1 MKKTLVLLAILTLAL
16 WATSHAII
24 GIGVRTGLGSYGTSD
39 KTYKTAAG
47 ADSIVA
53 GASESGLLF
62 GAHLEFTALPMI
74 GLEVSATYW
83 PKSKTVDVP
92 VNTKVKTSY
101 SVISFDGTAKYK
113 FSIPGSPITP
123 YIGAGPGLYMSKTK
137 VEWTPPRPTPY
148 PASTDTSVT
157 KFGIHGAVGANLK
170 LPTMPVSFGI
180 QGKYAL
186 IFSDPGS
193 HMLSIVGL
201 MTYNF

>member
-1 MKKTLVLLAILTLAL
+1 MKKTLVLIAILTLAL

-39 KTYKTAAG
+39 KTYKNHAG

-62 GAHLEFTALPMI
+62 GAHVDFTALPVI
-74 GLEVSATYW
+74 GLEASATYW
-83 PKSKTVDVP
+83 PKSRTDKQVLYTYKY
-92 VNTKVKTSY
+92 TY
-101 SVISFDGTAKYK
+101 SIISLDGTAKYK
-113 FSIPGSPITP
+113 FSIPGSPLTP
-123 YIGAGPGLYMSKTK
+123 YIGAGPGLYLSKTK
-137 VEWTPPRPTPY
+137 VEQTPLPQQG
-148 PASTDTSVT
+148 SGTSET
-157 KFGIHGAVGANLK
+157 SQSKFGIHGAVGANLK
-170 LPTMPVSFGI
+170 LPTMPVSFGV

>member
-1 MKKTLVLLAILTLAL
+1 LKKTLVLLAILTLAL

-39 KTYKTAAG
+39 K
-47 ADSIVA
+47 DSIK
-53 GASESGLLF
+53 GSSESGLLF
-62 GAHLEFTALPMI
+62 GAHVDFTALPMI
-74 GLEVSATYW
+74 GLEASATYW

-157 KFGIHGAVGANLK
+157 KFGIHGALGANLK
-170 LPTMPVSFGI
+170 LPTMPVSFGV

>member
-39 KTYKTAAG
+39 K
-47 ADSIVA
+47 DSIK
-53 GASESGLLF
+53 GSSESGLLF
-62 GAHLEFTALPMI
+62 GAHVDFTALPMI
-74 GLEVSATYW
+74 GLEASATYW

-157 KFGIHGAVGANLK
+157 KFGIHGALGANLK
-170 LPTMPVSFGI
+170 LPTMPVSFGV

>member
-16 WATSHAII
+16 WATSYALI

-39 KTYKTAAG
+39 KTYKNHAG

-62 GAHLEFTALPMI
+62 GAHVDFTALPII
-74 GLEVSATYW
+74 GIEASATYW
-83 PKSKTVDVP
+83 PKSKTVSV
-92 VNTKVKTSY
+92 VNTKYKTSY
-101 SVISFDGTAKYK
+101 SVISLDGTAKYK
-113 FSIPGSPITP
+113 FSIPGSPLTP
-123 YIGAGPGLYMSKTK
+123 YIGAGPGLYMSKVK
-137 VEWTPPRPTPY
+137 VEVTPP
-148 PASTDTSVT
+148 PAGTGSGTTESSES

-170 LPTMPVSFGI
+170 LPTMPVSFGV

-201 MTYNF
+201 MTYSF

>member
-1 MKKTLVLLAILTLAL
+1 LKKTLVLIAILTLAL

-39 KTYKTAAG
+39 K
-47 ADSIVA
+47 DSIK

-62 GAHLEFTALPMI
+62 GAHLDFTALPMI
-74 GLEVSATYW
+74 GLEASATYW

-157 KFGIHGAVGANLK
+157 KFGIHGALGANLK

>member
-1 MKKTLVLLAILTLAL
+1 LKKTLVLIAILTLAL

-39 KTYKTAAG
+39 KTYKNAAG

-62 GAHLEFTALPMI
+62 GAHVDFTALPMI
-74 GLEVSATYW
+74 GLEASATYW

-123 YIGAGPGLYMSKTK
+123 YIGAGPGLYLSKRK
-137 VEWTPPRPTPY
+137 VEWTPPPPSPQ
-148 PASTDTSVT
+148 PASVEDSET
-157 KFGIHGAVGANLK
+157 KLGIHGAVGANLK
-170 LPTMPVSFGI
+170 LPTMPVSFGV
-180 QGKYAL
+180 QGKYSYIL
-186 IFSDPGS
+186 SDPKS
-193 HMLSIVGL
+193 HLLSIVGL